1 MENEKDNDSEG
12 LGYNNLTESNSA
24 EINSIKLLGMIDRT
38 VDLIQQV
45 FDKFYKK
52 FKLSKTQFS
61 ALYRI
66 YLAGDEGITLSALGN
81 QMFVTKANITT
92 LVDRMVARGLI
103 KRIVNESDRRSIKAV
118 ITNEGSEI
126 LKEVIPN
133 NQVFSSEL
141 LNCLTSREKE
151 RFRELLLKIQK
162 ELIEI
167 YNKD

>member
-1 MENEKDNDSEG
+1 MLDKENKDLENLSDSDH
-12 LGYNNLTESNSA
+12 T

-66 YLAGDEGITLSALGN
+66 YLAGDEGITLSILGD
-81 QMFVTKANITT
+81 QMFVTKANITS

-103 KRIVNESDRRSIKAV
+103 KRIINENDRRSIKAV
-118 ITNEGSEI
+118 ITSEGRKI
-126 LKEVIPN
+126 LEEVLPN
-133 NQVFSSEL
+133 NQVFSSEI
-141 LNCLTSREKE
+141 LNCLTSKEKE
-151 RFRELLLKIQK
+151 RFSELLLKIQT
-162 ELIEI
+162 ELTEI
-167 YNKD
+167 YNKY